1 MFCSSDST
9 STMRTQLVDD
19 VSGVHGGRRG
29 VGMDERTLGGLV
41 KHLVEVPQHR
51 HAVAPRVLEVHAR
64 LTRLRHDQRHALV
77 EPPAQNT
84 QDVTMSDKLLSGDLY
99 RIKQYVTMSDLSN
112 A

>member
-1 MFCSSDST
+1 MFCFSDSS
-9 STMRTQLVDD
+9 STMRTKLVDD

-77 EPPAQNT
+77 EPPAQNKHN
-84 QDVTMSDKLLSGDLY
+84 VTVSDTFLSNYLLVSKL
-99 RIKQYVTMSDLSN
+99 YVTMSYVSDS
-112 A
+112 